1 MIQMLTMRG
10 DRKKVPTVR
19 RYRTMTEEEIRA
31 LHVGARVLTCDHNGQ
46 VAYVRVNGKPRT
58 WKRQP
63 GRLEIPFKYGM
74 YECRAWTLPEMLD
87 KLLVA
92 LD

>member
-1 MIQMLTMRG
+1 M
-10 DRKKVPTVR
+10 
-19 RYRTMTEEEIRA
+19 
-31 LHVGARVLTCDHNGQ
+31 
-46 VAYVRVNGKPRT
+46 RVNGKPRT

>member
-46 VAYVRVNGKPRT
+46 VA
-58 WKRQP
+58 
-63 GRLEIPFKYGM
+63 
-74 YECRAWTLPEMLD
+74 
-87 KLLVA
+87 
-92 LD
+92 